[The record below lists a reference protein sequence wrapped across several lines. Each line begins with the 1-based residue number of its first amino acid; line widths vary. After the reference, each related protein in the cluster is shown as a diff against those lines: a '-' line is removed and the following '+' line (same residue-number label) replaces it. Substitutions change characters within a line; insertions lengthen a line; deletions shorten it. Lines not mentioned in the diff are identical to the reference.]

1 MTDHELLI
9 EKLSRQAQP
18 VTRPWRDGWR
28 VLSWT
33 LMALPS
39 GWLCS
44 LLLQRVA
51 TDWSQ
56 AGALLAMLQLGLT
69 FVMGVLAIRN
79 AFLLSIA
86 GRRPLSWKWFMPL
99 LIVWLGCVLVNV
111 GQSSQIHHR
120 DAVNC
125 YVFMMTVSAPM
136 VLLVIGYL
144 RRTRSLHPLQSLASA
159 GAGVACMALT
169 LLSFCHSVEVHPL
182 DFALHM
188 AATLTI
194 VVATVGLGWRWV
206 VIPQMRSSCR

>member
-28 VLSWT
+28 VLAWT

-39 GWLCS
+39 GWLFS

-86 GRRPLSWKWFMPL
+86 GRRPLSWKGFMPL
-99 LIVWLGCVLVNV
+99 LIVW
-111 GQSSQIHHR
+111 QIW
-120 DAVNC
+120 
-125 YVFMMTVSAPM
+125 
-136 VLLVIGYL
+136 
-144 RRTRSLHPLQSLASA
+144 ASRPR
-159 GAGVACMALT
+159 
-169 LLSFCHSVEVHPL
+169 F
-182 DFALHM
+182 
-188 AATLTI
+188 TI
-194 VVATVGLGWRWV
+194 VTR
-206 VIPQMRSSCR
+206 

>member
-18 VTRPWRDGWR
+18 VKRPWPDGWR
-28 VLSWT
+28 ALAWT

-39 GWLCS
+39 GWLSS

-56 AGALLAMLQLGLT
+56 AGAWLALLQLGLT
-69 FVMGVLAIRN
+69 FVMGILAIRN

-99 LIVWLGCVLVNV
+99 LTLWLGCVLASL
-111 GQSSQIHHR
+111 GHSSLVHHR

-144 RRTRSLHPLQSLASA
+144 RRTRSLHPLQSLATA

-169 LLSFCHSVEVHPL
+169 LLSFCHPVELHPL
-182 DFALHM
+182 DFALHL
-188 AATLTI
+188 AAAFTI
-194 VVATVGLGWRWV
+194 VVATMGLGWKWV
-206 VIPQMRSSCR
+206 AIR

>member
-18 VTRPWRDGWR
+18 VKRPWPDGWR
-28 VLSWT
+28 ALAWT

-39 GWLCS
+39 GWLSS

-56 AGALLAMLQLGLT
+56 AGAWLALLQLGLT
-69 FVMGVLAIRN
+69 FVMGILAIRN

-99 LIVWLGCVLVNV
+99 LTLWLGCVLASL
-111 GQSSQIHHR
+111 GHSSLLHHR

-144 RRTRSLHPLQSLASA
+144 RRTRSLHPLQSLATA
-159 GAGVACMALT
+159 GVGVACMALT
-169 LLSFCHSVEVHPL
+169 LLSFCHPVELHPL
-182 DFALHM
+182 DFALHL
-188 AATLTI
+188 AATFTI
-194 VVATVGLGWRWV
+194 VVATMGLGWKWV
-206 VIPQMRSSCR
+206 AIR

>member
-1 MTDHELLI
+1 MTNHELLI

-18 VTRPWRDGWR
+18 VKRPWPDGWR
-28 VLSWT
+28 ALAWT

-39 GWLCS
+39 GWLSS

-56 AGALLAMLQLGLT
+56 AGAWLALLQLGLT

-86 GRRPLSWKWFMPL
+86 GRRPLSWKWFIPL
-99 LIVWLGCVLVNV
+99 LTLWLGCVLASL
-111 GQSSQIHHR
+111 GHSSLVHHR

-144 RRTRSLHPLQSLASA
+144 RRTRSLHPLQSLATA

-169 LLSFCHSVEVHPL
+169 LLSFCHPVELHPL
-182 DFALHM
+182 DFALHL
-188 AATLTI
+188 AATFTI
-194 VVATVGLGWRWV
+194 VVATMGLGWKWV
-206 VIPQMRSSCR
+206 AIC